1 MLTNILFKRSLRLNG
16 FRFFSGLTPIP
27 VEKEVLE
34 PEIQGSGWNATDK
47 WTTMLR
53 EEVESDTPK
62 VSLYHKKRNAFYKLG
77 YNENHIPN

>member
-1 MLTNILFKRSLRLNG
+1 MLTKILFRRSLNLHAYRA
-16 FRFFSGLTPIP
+16 FSGIVPTEP
-27 VEKEVLE
+27 EVLE

-53 EEVESDTPK
+53 EKVESDAPK

-77 YNENHIPN
+77 YNENHIPL